1 MIEAPPKNGIK
12 KFVHQMFLD
21 EVLSVKPLNATIQPG
36 QVQEVRIRFAP
47 KPEQVPCK
55 IDIQQIQIS
64 YDLNGQRQVLGA
76 FNLKCSCESTK
87 TFQATST
94 ITLQFD
100 CAARAQQIQK
110 TRIENATMNPFEVK
124 TVLEG
129 PGSRH
134 YVVPDKLVI
143 PPGGIEFNVVFKP
156 LEQSVSKEDGFHKAK
171 LIVASPEGG
180 ATVYELIGKAGAP

>member
-1 MIEAPPKNGIK
+1 MSQQLILENTGDVPVTYLIEAPPKNGIK

-47 KPEQVPCK
+47 KPEQAPCK

-94 ITLQFD
+94 VTLQFD
-100 CAARAQQIQK
+100 CAARA
-110 TRIENATMNPFEVK
+110 
-124 TVLEG
+124 
-129 PGSRH
+129 
-134 YVVPDKLVI
+134 
-143 PPGGIEFNVVFKP
+143 
-156 LEQSVSKEDGFHKAK
+156 
-171 LIVASPEGG
+171 
-180 ATVYELIGKAGAP
+180 